1 MLEILRNVDYNP
13 HFFHIHTFN
22 SEEEKWSEWQIIS
35 TQNRGKRTFINYPK
49 KFREEE
55 FEKIRQ
61 RSFEN
66 FPSRYTCLFL
76 SEDMDT
82 AKFWLDKLFNR
93 CNFIQFVE
101 VELLSG
107 KYVYVDEQIY
117 NIENFSKDLMIEEAN
132 SYWSGEEIEN
142 NRILT
147 ILFEGRFR
155 VCNVKDIHNINDIL

>member
-22 SEEEKWSEWQIIS
+22 SEEEKWSEGQIIS

-101 VELLSG
+101 VELYLLCSGNDLKKFLSLFYG
-107 KYVYVDEQIY
+107 NDVSWDR
-117 NIENFSKDLMIEEAN
+117 IEI
-132 SYWSGEEIEN
+132 
-142 NRILT
+142 R
-147 ILFEGRFR
+147 LF
-155 VCNVKDIHNINDIL
+155 